1 MEGAAF
7 SAGLRALRVFIV
19 RGVGIP
25 SVYLFG
31 SSDLSSGFMVQ
42 VSVCISSLGHK
53 ASLSGFDYTRILAVL
68 GVKEVFWL
76 RGPTCRHGRL
86 NSLP

>member
-1 MEGAAF
+1 MESAAF

-25 SVYLFG
+25 GVYLFG
-31 SSDLSSGFMVQ
+31 ASDLGLAFTVQ

-53 ASLSGFDYTRILAVL
+53 ASLSGFD
-68 GVKEVFWL
+68 
-76 RGPTCRHGRL
+76 
-86 NSLP
+86 